1 MPQAQGGLPS
11 GGWGGFPD
19 GGMGGYPAS
28 GNLANDK
35 IQEILSVSVIRRIC
49 IIIIEIIYIYVC
61 V

>member
-1 MPQAQGGLPS
+1 
-11 GGWGGFPD
+11 
-19 GGMGGYPAS
+19 MGGYPAS

-61 V
+61 VNLEIK